1 MNFIHSAHVTR
12 EKYRS
17 VHKDVSGSVD
27 SISSVTAG
35 KTEMVCAKVKK
46 TTAQKGQMA
55 AITLAVAVGGTE
67 DTVGAINSAP
77 LLSGISP
84 SDSSSS
90 SSDDNAE
97 EALVAVAVASL
108 TSTGA

>member
-1 MNFIHSAHVTR
+1 MNFIHSAYVTR

-17 VHKDVSGSVD
+17 VHKDFSGSVD

-35 KTEMVCAKVKK
+35 KTEIVCAKVKK

-55 AITLAVAVGGTE
+55 AITLVVVGGTE
-67 DTVGAINSAP
+67 ETVGAINSAP
-77 LLSGISP
+77 SLSGISL
-84 SDSSSS
+84 SDNSSS

-97 EALVAVAVASL
+97 EAWVAVAVASL